1 MLSFFIRL
9 FSNSIAL
16 WLAYLLVPGFVI
28 NGGIVSFIIAGLFL
42 GALNLTVKPII
53 KLVSTPIITI
63 LIQQKGSGL
72 GSAFGGDSGNIYST
86 RRGAEKI
93 LFYVTIVLAVLFVA
107 IAVARI
113 SL

>member
-1 MLSFFIRL
+1 MS
-9 FSNSIAL
+9 SILTFTQILISAL
-16 WLAYLLVPGFVI
+16 L
-28 NGGIVSFIIAGLFL
+28 
-42 GALNLTVKPII
+42 
-53 KLVSTPIITI
+53 IITI

-93 LFYVTIVLAVLFVA
+93 LFYATTILAVLFIA
-107 IAVARI
+107 IAVVRI

>member
-1 MLSFFIRL
+1 MS
-9 FSNSIAL
+9 SILTFTQILISAL
-16 WLAYLLVPGFVI
+16 L
-28 NGGIVSFIIAGLFL
+28 
-42 GALNLTVKPII
+42 
-53 KLVSTPIITI
+53 IITI

>member
-1 MLSFFIRL
+1 MS
-9 FSNSIAL
+9 SILTFTQILISAL
-16 WLAYLLVPGFVI
+16 L
-28 NGGIVSFIIAGLFL
+28 
-42 GALNLTVKPII
+42 
-53 KLVSTPIITI
+53 IITI

-93 LFYVTIVLAVLFVA
+93 LFYATIVLAVLFVA